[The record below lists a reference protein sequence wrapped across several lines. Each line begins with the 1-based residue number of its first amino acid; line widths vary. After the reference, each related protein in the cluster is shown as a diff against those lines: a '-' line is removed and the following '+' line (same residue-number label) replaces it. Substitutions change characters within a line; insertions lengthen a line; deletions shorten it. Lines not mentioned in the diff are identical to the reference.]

1 MKYVVMHDV
10 YGEIRLEESFWT
22 SKKSITINGVALKQ
36 IGKMRRGQCT
46 YEYETAEGTKQVTA
60 KGAFTSGITL
70 TIDGET
76 IQMDKGAA
84 WYEIGACALM
94 WIVMLVWGIVPN
106 LYAIWP
112 VLGGALGG
120 ALHAILALTAMLG
133 MKSTKNI
140 ALKFAIWLGVFI
152 GSMILSGILAINL
165 ALILI

>member
-10 YGEIRLEESFWT
+10 YGEIRLEEGFWT
-22 SKKSITINGVALKQ
+22 SKKLVSINGVALKQ

-46 YEYETAEGTKQVTA
+46 YEYETEEGTKQVTA
-60 KGAFTSGITL
+60 KGAFTTGIQL

-84 WYEIGACALM
+84 WYEFAACALM

-140 ALKFAIWLGVFI
+140 ALKFAIWIGVFI

>member
-10 YGEIRLEESFWT
+10 YGEICVEEGFWT

-46 YEYETAEGTKQVTA
+46 YEYETEDGKKQVIA
-60 KGAFTSGITL
+60 KGAFTTGIQL

-84 WYEIGACALM
+84 WYEIAACALM

>member
-22 SKKSITINGVALKQ
+22 STKSITINGVALKKV
-36 IGKMRRGQCT
+36 GKPKYGKFT

-60 KGAFTSGITL
+60 KGAFTTGIQL

-84 WYEIGACALM
+84 WYEIAACALM

-140 ALKFAIWLGVFI
+140 ALKFVIWLGIFI
-152 GSMILSGILAINL
+152 GTMILSGILAINL

>member
-1 MKYVVMHDV
+1 MHDV
-10 YGEIRLEESFWT
+10 YGEIRLEEGFWT
-22 SKKSITINGVALKQ
+22 SKKLVSINGVALKQ

-46 YEYETAEGTKQVTA
+46 YEYETEEGTKQVTS
-60 KGAFTSGITL
+60 KGTFTSGITL

-76 IQMDKGAA
+76 IVMDKGAA
-84 WYEIGACALM
+84 WYEIAACALM

-140 ALKFAIWLGVFI
+140 ALKFAIWIGVFI